1 MIGILYPSSTLS
13 RLIKRKHSFEKPA
26 FYVETARKIG
36 EEIIFFSLFDI
47 DWKKGT
53 VRSWDGVE
61 PVLLSKALPSVI
73 INRTRTN
80 RTIHKK
86 WIQRLKQM
94 GKIIF
99 NEHNIISKLHIHR
112 ILLKNN
118 RLLPHLPTTD
128 SVNLHSVKELLEQ
141 NSCLF
146 LKPKSSS
153 VGNGII
159 RFRKKKHVTIAEFN
173 LLGRTK
179 RQKVGIE
186 QIIKIVRRKKQN
198 YLVQQGISLMKYQGR
213 SVDFRVSVQKD
224 GKGRWHYTGM
234 VGKVAKKG
242 AIVTNLHCGGQ
253 SLKVSEL
260 FQSWGWNAASIEKK
274 VAKLGIRIAK
284 TLDKELPHIAD
295 LGLDIA
301 LDEQQ
306 HPWFIEANFRDL
318 RITFRDAG
326 ENEKWQ
332 ATYATPIYYA
342 AYLIRQIKEQEKQVL
357 EKHDDLMISSTN
369 LVDELITSNN
379 EIIHE

>member
-1 MIGILYPSSTLS
+1 MIGILYSSSLLS
-13 RLIKRKHSFEKPA
+13 RLIKQKHSFEKPA
-26 FYVETARKIG
+26 FYLEAARKTG

-53 VRSWDGVE
+53 VRSWNGTE
-61 PVLLSKALPSVI
+61 SALLHRALPPVI

-80 RTIHKK
+80 HAHIKK

-99 NEHNIISKLHIHR
+99 NEHNVVSKLDIHQ
-112 ILLKNN
+112 ILVKNN
-118 RLLPHLPTTD
+118 KLLPHLPATESVTHD
-128 SVNLHSVKELLEQ
+128 SVRDLLEQ
-141 NSCLF
+141 NTCLF
-146 LKPKSSS
+146 LKPRSAS
-153 VGNGII
+153 VGSGII
-159 RFRKKKHVTIAEFN
+159 RIRKKEDKTVAGIN

-179 RQKVGIE
+179 WQKVGIK
-186 QIIKIVRRKKQN
+186 QIIKIVRRTKRE

-242 AIVTNLHCGGQ
+242 AIVTNLHCGGK
-253 SLKVSEL
+253 SLKASEL
-260 FQSWGWNAASIEKK
+260 FHNWGWNGSIIERK
-274 VAKLGIRIAK
+274 VAKLAIRIAK

-306 HPWFIEANFRDL
+306 HPWLIEVNFRDL
-318 RITFRDAG
+318 RITFQDAG
-326 ENEKWQ
+326 EKELWR
-332 ATYATPIYYA
+332 ATFATPVYYA
-342 AYLIRQIKEQEKQVL
+342 AFQNRQIKEQEKRVL
-357 EKHDDLMISSTN
+357 EKHVESMISATH
-369 LVDELITSNN
+369 LADELPDENKVVN
-379 EIIHE
+379 E

>member
-1 MIGILYPSSTLS
+1 MIGILYSSSMLN
-13 RLIKRKHSFEKPA
+13 RLIKRKQSFEKPA

-36 EEIIFFSLFDI
+36 EEIIFFSWFDI

-53 VRSWDGVE
+53 VRSWNGAE
-61 PVLLSKALPSVI
+61 PCLLNRKLPPVI

-80 RTIHKK
+80 RKHFNNK
-86 WIQRLKQM
+86 IQRLKQM

-99 NEHNIISKLHIHR
+99 NEHNVISKLDIHHIL
-112 ILLKNN
+112 IKNN
-118 RLLPHLPTTD
+118 RLLPHLPTTESVTPD
-128 SVNLHSVKELLEQ
+128 SVSMLLEQ
-141 NSCLF
+141 NYCLF
-146 LKPKSSS
+146 LKPCTAS
-153 VGNGII
+153 VGSGII
-159 RFRKKKHVTIAEFN
+159 RIRKKNNKTVAGIN

-179 RQKVGIE
+179 WKKVGIG
-186 QIIKIVRRKKQN
+186 QIMKIIQKKKRD
-198 YLVQQGISLMKYQGR
+198 YLVQQGISLMEYQGR

-224 GKGRWHYTGM
+224 GKGRWHYNGM

-253 SLKVSEL
+253 SLKASEL
-260 FQSWGWNAASIEKK
+260 FQSWGWNGPEIERK

-284 TLDKELPHIAD
+284 TLDKELPNIAD

-306 HPWFIEANFRDL
+306 HPWLIEVNFRDL

-326 ENEKWQ
+326 EKDTWRS
-332 ATYATPIYYA
+332 TFATPVYYA
-342 AYLIRQIKEQEKQVL
+342 DYLIRQSKEQVKQDL
-357 EKHDDLMISSTN
+357 EKHDELMISASN

-379 EIIHE
+379 EIIYE